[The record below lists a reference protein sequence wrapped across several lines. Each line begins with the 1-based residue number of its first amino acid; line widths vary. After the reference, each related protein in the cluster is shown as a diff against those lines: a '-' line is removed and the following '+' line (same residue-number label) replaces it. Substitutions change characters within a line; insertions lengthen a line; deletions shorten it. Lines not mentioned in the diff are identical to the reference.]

1 MRKRVYPKK
10 DTIVRDPLTKEIL
23 TGSGKEVDINKTYWR
38 RRLKDG
44 DVTLGPS
51 ENKEPQISEEVS
63 EDGSN

>member
-1 MRKRVYPKK
+1 MRKRVYPKSGL
-10 DTIVRDPLTKEIL
+10 IVRDPVSREIL
-23 TGSGKEVDINKTYWR
+23 GDGGKEVNTKSTYWR

-51 ENKEPQISEEVS
+51 ENKEPKISEEVS